1 MISTTHFRIL
11 ALSVFAVAT
20 FFPVLSNAR
29 STAVFDDI
37 IVNEGAA
44 KRGPELKMTSVV
56 VGKVLDGVIVREPM
70 PLMGSE
76 RAIQPN
82 TDTLEAEKFQ
92 TALRLLRDGE
102 KLFVNQQYE
111 VAAQRLS
118 ARLSGCKVAI
128 PSTKK
133 QWSLRHVPR
142 ARVLADRFW
151 LISSLR
157 TRKGISSRRHSE

>member
-29 STAVFDDI
+29 SIVFDDI

-70 PLMGSE
+70 PLM
-76 RAIQPN
+76 A
-82 TDTLEAEKFQ
+82 
-92 TALRLLRDGE
+92 
-102 KLFVNQQYE
+102 V
-111 VAAQRLS
+111 S
-118 ARLSGCKVAI
+118 ARFSQI
-128 PSTKK
+128 
-133 QWSLRHVPR
+133 QIRWRLRSFRLH
-142 ARVLADRFW
+142 
-151 LISSLR
+151 
-157 TRKGISSRRHSE
+157 